1 MIENEKSRLD
11 FYYYGS
17 LVQLAEQLPVKEKVF
32 VGSNPTR
39 SAKSDNRTLLN
50 ILFHARVA

>member
-1 MIENEKSRLD
+1 MIENGKSRLD
-11 FYYYGS
+11 FYYGS

-39 SAKSDNRTLLN
+39 SAKSVDGTLLN
-50 ILFHARVA
+50 IPFN